1 MTISINNDQSQ
12 GYITKSMNTPN
23 KMGRKIKYTTI
34 STEYDK
40 YASKAILSI

>member
-1 MTISINNDQSQ
+1 MISIKNYQSQ
-12 GYITKSMNTPN
+12 GYITKSMNIPN

-40 YASKAILSI
+40 YASKSVLSI